1 MALGI
6 VLVFSVVG
14 FALYSNTFDSPF
26 VFDDILRI
34 IENQSIRITEL
45 SAANLI
51 DTAFGKQS
59 PKTRPIAN
67 VTFALNY
74 YFHQYNV
81 EGYHLVNIVIHI
93 LAGIFLFI
101 FIQTTLNLPSLKTKV
116 DHTFMVAFFAALL
129 WLVHPIQT
137 QSVTYIVQRMVLLAV
152 MFYGLA
158 VNFAVPLH
166 K

>member
-1 MALGI
+1 MQKSNELSRNHSILLIFLVLSVFLVLGF
-6 VLVFSVVG
+6 L
-14 FALYSNTFDSPF
+14 LYSNTFESPF
-26 VFDDILRI
+26 VFDDTHRI
-34 IENQSIRITEL
+34 EENQSIRITEL

-59 PKTRPIAN
+59 AKTRPIGN

-101 FIQTTLNLPSLKTKV
+101 FVQTTLNLPSLRLKLIK
-116 DHTFMVAFFAALL
+116 LS
-129 WLVHPIQT
+129 WLPFLRLCFGWFIRSKPNRLPILC
-137 QSVTYIVQRMVLLAV
+137 SA
-152 MFYGLA
+152 
-158 VNFAVPLH
+158 
-166 K
+166 